1 MNQTMILQLARECL
15 TVTMLVGGPILLT
28 SLAMGLLISIFQA
41 VTQIN
46 EYTLTFVP
54 KIAAVAAVI
63 ALLFPYM
70 LDKMLSFTRET
81 MLLIPQMAR

>member
-1 MNQTMILQLARECL
+1 MNQTVILQLARECL

-70 LDKMLSFTRET
+70 LDKLLNFTRET
-81 MLLIPQMAR
+81 MLMIPQMAR